1 VSNATD
7 GPGGPVGADGPGG
20 PVGADGPGGTVL
32 GVGTDLVEV
41 SRLSAALERTPAL
54 LHRLFTPA
62 EQARCNRNKDPLP
75 HLAARFAAKEAVMK
89 SLGAGMSAM
98 AFTDIE
104 VVSGADGAPGVRL
117 SGRARQVAE
126 RRGVATVLV
135 SLTHTG
141 DLAQA
146 HAVACT

>member
-1 VSNATD
+1 MTQDVHDAGS
-7 GPGGPVGADGPGG
+7 GPGRV
-20 PVGADGPGGTVL
+20 V

-41 SRLSAALERTPAL
+41 HRLRAALDRTPAM
-54 LHRLFTPA
+54 LHRLFTPG
-62 EQARCNRNKDPLP
+62 EQSRCNRNQDPLP

-89 SLGAGMSAM
+89 ALGSGMSAM

-104 VVSGADGAPGVRL
+104 VTSDAGGAPGIRL
-117 SGRARQVAE
+117 SGRARQVAD
-126 RRGVATVLV
+126 RRGVATVHV

-146 HAVACT
+146 HAVATT

>member
-1 VSNATD
+1 MTPGVD
-7 GPGGPVGADGPGG
+7 GAADGTDVPGR
-20 PVGADGPGGTVL
+20 VV

-41 SRLSAALERTPAL
+41 SRLRDALDRTPAL
-54 LHRLFTPA
+54 LHRLFTPG
-62 EQARCNRNKDPLP
+62 EQSRCQRHADPLP

-89 SLGAGMSAM
+89 SLGRGMSAM

-104 VVSGADGAPGVRL
+104 VTTDASGAPGIRL
-117 SGRARQVAE
+117 SGRARRVADE
-126 RRGVATVLV
+126 RGVGAVHV

-146 HAVACT
+146 HAVATG

>member
-1 VSNATD
+1 MSD
-7 GPGGPVGADGPGG
+7 PSPLGPEPTSGA
-20 PVGADGPGGTVL
+20 VI

-41 SRLSAALERTPAL
+41 SRLRVALERTPAL

-62 EQARCNRNKDPLP
+62 EQAHGRRSKDPLP

-89 SLGAGMSAM
+89 SLGSGMSAM
-98 AFTDIE
+98 SFTDVE
-104 VVSGADGAPGVRL
+104 VVVGADGAPSIRL
-117 SGRARQVAE
+117 SGRARQVAA
-126 RRGVATVLV
+126 RRGVSVVHV

-146 HAVACT
+146 HAVACR

>member
-1 VSNATD
+1 MSADAGAT
-7 GPGGPVGADGPGG
+7 GGRV
-20 PVGADGPGGTVL
+20 V

-41 SRLSAALERTPAL
+41 PRLRAALERTPAL
-54 LHRLFTPA
+54 LHRLFTPG
-62 EQARCNRNKDPLP
+62 EQSRCQRHEDPLP

-89 SLGAGMSAM
+89 ALGKGMSAM

-104 VVSGADGAPGVRL
+104 VTSDGSGAPGVRL
-117 SGRARQVAE
+117 SGRARRVADE
-126 RRGVATVLV
+126 RGVATVLV

-146 HAVACT
+146 HAVATT

>member
-1 VSNATD
+1 MAELTTT
-7 GPGGPVGADGPGG
+7 GTRGAEGGAV
-20 PVGADGPGGTVL
+20 T

-41 SRLSAALERTPAL
+41 SRLRDALERTPAL

-62 EQARCNRNKDPLP
+62 EQARCRRNRDPMP

-89 SLGAGMSAM
+89 ALGSGMSAM

-104 VVSGADGAPGVRL
+104 VVSGTDGAPGVRL

-126 RRGVATVLV
+126 RRGVAVVHV

>member
-1 VSNATD
+1 MSGDAAA
-7 GPGGPVGADGPGG
+7 GPGRV
-20 PVGADGPGGTVL
+20 V

-41 SRLSAALERTPAL
+41 PRLRAALDRTPAL
-54 LHRLFTPA
+54 VHRLFTPG
-62 EQARCNRNKDPLP
+62 EQSRCGRHDDPLP

-89 SLGAGMSAM
+89 ALGKGMSAM

-104 VVSGADGAPGVRL
+104 VTSDAGGAPGIRL
-117 SGRARQVAE
+117 SGRARQVADG
-126 RRGVATVLV
+126 RGVTTVLV

-146 HAVACT
+146 HAVATT

>member
-1 VSNATD
+1 MSGSSPSEPLD
-7 GPGGPVGADGPGG
+7 GSAAAPGAV
-20 PVGADGPGGTVL
+20 V

-41 SRLSAALERTPAL
+41 SRLRDALERTPAL

-62 EQARCNRNKDPLP
+62 EQAHGRRSRDPLP

-98 AFTDIE
+98 GFTDIE
-104 VVSGADGAPGVRL
+104 VVVDAEGAPTIRL
-117 SGRARQVAE
+117 SGRALQVAA
-126 RRGVATVLV
+126 RRNVATVHV

-146 HAVACT
+146 HAVACA

>member
-1 VSNATD
+1 MNPPSDPRQA
-7 GPGGPVGADGPGG
+7 
-20 PVGADGPGGTVL
+20 GGTTAGSPAGSVI

-41 SRLSAALERTPAL
+41 SRLREALERTPAL

-62 EQARCNRNKDPLP
+62 EQSRCNRNKDPLP

-89 SLGAGMSAM
+89 SLGAGMSSM
-98 AFTDIE
+98 AFTDVE
-104 VVSGADGAPGVRL
+104 VVTGADGAPGIRL
-117 SGRARQVAE
+117 AGRALQVAQ
-126 RRGVATVLV
+126 RRGVATVHV

-146 HAVACT
+146 HAVACS